1 MSELNSTKLE
11 RVDSTTSLDTSLKQ
25 PLKNNNNQTNQSNSQ
40 SSNTHLLRLLVDKLV
55 FLDLN
60 NYKSLNKTKE
70 CLKLIGAKLADCLSK
85 DVNYVITNRE
95 LSSNE
100 NAACGSPI
108 TSSFSSNS
116 LNENEVKVKKYVFLF
131 IRVYLN
137 LFQL

>member
-25 PLKNNNNQTNQSNSQ
+25 PLKNNNNQTNQSNTQPANS
-40 SSNTHLLRLLVDKLV
+40 THLLRLLVDKLV

-95 LSSNE
+95 LPSNE
-100 NAACGSPI
+100 NVACGSPI

-116 LNENEVKVKKYVFLF
+116 LNENEVKVKK
-131 IRVYLN
+131 
-137 LFQL
+137 